1 MASARLQLPPTSATV
16 VPIDT
21 PSRKISTVLPAAP
34 AVPLS
39 VSVVSLVRWSPAV
52 PLSTENAVIDGA
64 TGATVSMVTW
74 NAVEDAPWL
83 PAASVAL
90 AVRVWVP
97 SPSTEVVIVNAPPVA
112 TPVPSTVVPSVS

>member
-1 MASARLQLPPTSATV
+1 MPPTSATV

-21 PSRKISTVLPAAP
+21 PSWKISTVLPAAP

-52 PLSTENAVIDGA
+52 PLSSENAVIDGA

-90 AVRVWVP
+90 AVRVWAP